1 MKKQIYHLPS
11 TVYRG
16 VQKLLQSVFSSTF
29 YLLPSTNFSRGFTL
43 IETLVAITVL
53 LLSLSGPLSIAA
65 QSMYVAQYSRE
76 QITAFYLAQEG
87 IEYVRAV
94 RDRQFLA
101 GGNSWGNTVSAL
113 STCAGNGCR
122 IDFPEFRH
130 EACPGGACEA
140 LRRSPS
146 GVYNHFMAASPNTPS
161 MYTRRVIV
169 TPMSINGSQD
179 ALLVRVIMSWASGR
193 NNRSIELR
201 TFLFNYNWL

>member
-1 MKKQIYHLPS
+1 MKKQIYRVWS
-11 TVYRG
+11 TGYRA
-16 VQKLLQSVFSSTF
+16 LQTVMQSISSTF
-29 YLLPSTNFSRGFTL
+29 YPLPSTNFGRGFTL
-43 IETLVAITVL
+43 IETLVAVTVL

-76 QITAFYLAQEG
+76 QIVAFYLAQEA
-87 IEYVRAV
+87 IEYVRSV

-101 GGNSWGNTVSAL
+101 GGDSWANTVNAL

-130 EACPGGACEA
+130 EPCAGGVCEP

-146 GVYNHFMAASPNTPS
+146 GVYNHFMQVSPNTPS
-161 MYTRRVIV
+161 PYTRRVII
-169 TPMSINGSQD
+169 TPVSIQGGQD
-179 ALLVRVIMSWASGR
+179 ALSVRVIMSWASGR
-193 NNRSIELR
+193 NNRSIELK